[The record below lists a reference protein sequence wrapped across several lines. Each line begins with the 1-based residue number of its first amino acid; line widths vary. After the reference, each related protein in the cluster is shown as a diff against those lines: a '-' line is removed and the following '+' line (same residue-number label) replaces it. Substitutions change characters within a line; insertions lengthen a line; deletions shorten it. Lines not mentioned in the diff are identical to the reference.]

1 MNIRTII
8 AALLALVA
16 LLLAGLAP
24 VSAHNVTPTST
35 SPAEGAILALPP
47 DKVTLIFPEEAGEK
61 TSFVQ
66 VFDQQQRQVD
76 LGNGGVDLND
86 PNHATL
92 VARLP
97 AGLPQGVYL
106 VKWKIGLADGD
117 SSQGQYYFG
126 VGKVTLPADP
136 PAAAPVASAPAAGQP
151 VALWV
156 AGAALLT
163 AAAAA
168 IVLYSRK
175 AASKP

>member
-1 MNIRTII
+1 
-8 AALLALVA
+8 
-16 LLLAGLAP
+16 
-24 VSAHNVTPTST
+24 
-35 SPAEGAILALPP
+35 
-47 DKVTLIFPEEAGEK
+47 
-61 TSFVQ
+61 
-66 VFDQQQRQVD
+66 
-76 LGNGGVDLND
+76 
-86 PNHATL
+86 
-92 VARLP
+92 
-97 AGLPQGVYL
+97 LPQGVYL